1 MSRAATTGQ
10 LGVASAR
17 PKKPRCEDCYFFKNM
32 LCALEKKPCP
42 TFRPW
47 HPDGLR
53 PPSQLAFVFRTQPR
67 PETPGPILEAEQSQ
81 REPVAAL
88 GH

>member
-1 MSRAATTGQ
+1 MSRAATSGQ
-10 LGVASAR
+10 SGVASAR

-47 HPDGLR
+47 HPEGLK
-53 PPSQLAFVFRTQPR
+53 PPSQLSFAFRTQQGSEPV
-67 PETPGPILEAEQSQ
+67 GPLLEAPQPQ
-81 REPVAAL
+81 PTQVAAL
-88 GH
+88 GS

>member
-1 MSRAATTGQ
+1 MSRAATSGQ
-10 LGVASAR
+10 SGVASAR

-47 HPDGLR
+47 HPEGLK
-53 PPSQLAFVFRTQPR
+53 PPSQLSFAFRTQQRSEEVAPL
-67 PETPGPILEAEQSQ
+67 LEAQPPQ
-81 REPVAAL
+81 PAQAAAFR
-88 GH
+88 

>member
-1 MSRAATTGQ
+1 MSRAATSGQ
-10 LGVASAR
+10 SGAASAR

-47 HPDGLR
+47 HPEGLK
-53 PPSQLAFVFRTQPR
+53 PPSQLSFAFRTQQRSEAVAPL
-67 PETPGPILEAEQSQ
+67 LEAQPPQ
-81 REPVAAL
+81 PVKVAAF
-88 GH
+88 H